1 MASVGKLWFIVGCY
15 LSHDNAATT
24 NRIVMAIGHNPCG
37 AEILV
42 AGYINTNPTATE
54 GNICGADIVVSIV
67 TAGLEY
73 MSTHFLSHYKTW
85 ERDGRM
91 WYMLCQWREMQ
102 SHMDYILGTDHSL
115 FWNVSVWDP
124 WHILDHFMVLGC
136 LCRAAQWEHSSYL
149 RWLHRFPLRPPWQQT
164 Q

>member
-1 MASVGKLWFIVGCY
+1 M
-15 LSHDNAATT
+15 
-24 NRIVMAIGHNPCG
+24 
-37 AEILV
+37 
-42 AGYINTNPTATE
+42 
-54 GNICGADIVVSIV
+54 VSIV

-115 FWNVSVWDP
+115 FWNVSV
-124 WHILDHFMVLGC
+124 
-136 LCRAAQWEHSSYL
+136 
-149 RWLHRFPLRPPWQQT
+149 
-164 Q
+164 